1 MGKHQLMR
9 RVTALDEV
17 KQQSGESLLN
27 FYGRVKNV
35 NDIDCRVTNGEITQ
49 AFVRTRNPRI
59 FI

>member
-1 MGKHQLMR
+1 MR

-35 NDIDCRVTNGEITQ
+35 NDIDCRVTNGKITQ
-49 AFVRTRNPRI
+49 AFVRTRNTRI